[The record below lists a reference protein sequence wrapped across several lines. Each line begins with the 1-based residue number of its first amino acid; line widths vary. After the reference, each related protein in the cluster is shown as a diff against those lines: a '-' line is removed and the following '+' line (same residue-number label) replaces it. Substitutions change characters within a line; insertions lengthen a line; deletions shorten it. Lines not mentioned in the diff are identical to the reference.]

1 VGGARSDDNPPSNA
15 RTPHPWRPLKYPGLH
30 EAVYRYN
37 VYYITRD
44 VDGVWRGA
52 DTTKLQLPMSK
63 AAADKHALVYD
74 TGHEFASH
82 KLIAVGADDTP
93 YLRFSVGVDD
103 WKNKKVVVPGKTKF
117 AAPTGG
123 KWDVFD
129 KLPQTWPATVRRS
142 IMAPSPAAY
151 GKAFPN
157 PWFIHFKSGPEE
169 DRSATYIWLGH
180 CENGYAVRSGGP
192 APSPKD

>member
-1 VGGARSDDNPPSNA
+1 
-15 RTPHPWRPLKYPGLH
+15 
-30 EAVYRYN
+30 